1 MYNDIVGIIP
11 KGVITVDIDKAYIM
25 GQSYDDNAIYIGWSP
40 YFNYDSLEAL
50 QASKTLPIPKGIKIT
65 KGDYDVTALINDVD
79 FNNLDAVNIRR
90 LATLIRTVE
99 QHPSIKYEGDQN
111 ILNDVIKKL
120 NAHEFAKIPQNLQE
134 AAFKNVAS
142 ANIYQVSH
150 DIRNRDQAY
159 TAIALEIMHKA
170 ADKSPKGNQTVTL
183 NMLNP
188 YTKYIMQYQN
198 LVGKNVISIAA
209 NGEKVWFNMFYYWTK
224 VLKSS
229 KNIDRLKFSQTFN
242 RIKGRAENKIDD
254 TTVTALP
261 DLNLYD
267 TAIKNTLLSE
277 FNIGS
282 QEYKYVDQLISQLL
296 SAATDNAKELIL
308 AKINAGTNFAKMYV
322 YSMMVGLDINDT
334 VAFMTCPVS
343 ELIDKLAQPNM
354 FENYKGSPN
363 QAINMVQG
371 IVGVERRLHGTVEVG
386 TFTEQEGETTTS
398 KTKNTYLADRLKNAY
413 PEQTK
418 DIEGL
423 SQRMKAVIN
432 AAIEDETIN
441 VKDID
446 VISDLEINSYMQE
459 CQDLIEQLRSVRK
472 QYASKEDMMADIQ
485 EFKKL
490 YNLSSEISTVSS
502 AWLGLNQGL
511 PTAEVDILSRLNK
524 MGRIVSD
531 RESILGVNDS
541 EMFRKKAP
549 TLEAVAENLRENNPT
564 LTNIEERLEAAH
576 EAGIIN
582 NFDIVRYL
590 KDNDYRQQT
599 IDYYGLLMGTV
610 NVFDMMENL
619 SNYHTI
625 LELFNSVVTANN
637 NLAAKSRLI
646 SSITSKM
653 RDIDEK
659 QLRGVIRY
667 VDNLIAFNFLQDKTS
682 IQVNN
687 VEGFDQYFNKTK
699 VSRIDLYSLNGI
711 STFKHWVEHEFL
723 DELKATNNPLVPH
736 LALVP
741 NNDTTVLATD
751 IDLMN
756 PSITEESKKA
766 YEDILRGIAEFENTP
781 YNKSGYSIA
790 DILMLYNIAVN
801 KNQYGAERLT
811 TIFKSCKKPNN
822 IINQYF
828 KYEAELDYSGLDL
841 EYNNKDYLIN
851 AAPIIS
857 SFAERYHKEPYIK
870 VKDAIQ
876 GLILKRY
883 DALNNV
889 YYADQ
894 RVPVY
899 VEYEEETS
907 RLNRLQNFVENCPFE
922 MPNMYATVRL
932 TQIIDYEGSLQEED
946 LKNNIQDVKNL
957 LVQYSSSSKAL
968 IIVDC

>member
-50 QASKTLPIPKGIKIT
+50 QVSKTLPIPKGIKIT

-170 ADKSPKGNQTVTL
+170 ADKSPKGNQTATL

-531 RESILGVNDS
+531 RESVLGVNDS

-549 TLEAVAENLRENNPT
+549 TLEAVAENLRENNST
-564 LTNIEERLEAAH
+564 LTNVEERLEAAH
-576 EAGIIN
+576 ETGIIN

-590 KDNDYRQQT
+590 KDDDYRQQI

-851 AAPIIS
+851 VAPIIS

>member
-111 ILNDVIKKL
+111 ILNDIIKKL

-398 KTKNTYLADRLKNAY
+398 KTKNTYLTDRLKNAY

>member
-170 ADKSPKGNQTVTL
+170 ADKSPKGNQTATL

-446 VISDLEINSYMQE
+446 VISDLEINNYMQE

-531 RESILGVNDS
+531 RESVLGVNDS

-564 LTNIEERLEAAH
+564 LTNVEERLEAAH

-590 KDNDYRQQT
+590 KDDDYRQQI

-811 TIFKSCKKPNN
+811 TIFKSCKEPNN

-870 VKDAIQ
+870 VKDAVQ

-883 DALNNV
+883 DARNNV
-889 YYADQ
+889 YYADP

-899 VEYEEETS
+899 VQEEEETS

>member
-1 MYNDIVGIIP
+1 MYNDIVGIVLKNTI
-11 KGVITVDIDKAYIM
+11 IADIDKAYIM

-111 ILNDVIKKL
+111 VLSDVINKL
-120 NAHEFAKIPQNLQE
+120 NAHEFSKIPQNLQE

-159 TAIALEIMHKA
+159 TAIALEIMHEA
-170 ADKSPKGNQTVTL
+170 ADKSPKGNQAATL

-188 YTKYIMQYQN
+188 FTKYIMQYQN

-224 VLKSS
+224 ILKSG

-242 RIKGRAENKIDD
+242 RIKGRAESKVDS
-254 TTVTALP
+254 TTITALP

-267 TAIKNTLLSE
+267 KAIKNALLSQ
-277 FNIGS
+277 FNIDS

-334 VAFMTCPVS
+334 VAFMTCPIS

-371 IVGVERRLHGTVEVG
+371 IVGVGRRLHGTVISYKKGENG
-386 TFTEQEGETTTS
+386 DEQTNKS
-398 KTKNTYLADRLKNAY
+398 KNAYLADKLKSTY
-413 PEQTK
+413 PKLITK
-418 DIEGL
+418 DIKGL
-423 SQRMKAVIN
+423 SQRMKLVIN

-441 VKDID
+441 LKDTKVVD
-446 VISDLEINSYMQE
+446 DLEINSYMQE
-459 CQDLIEQLRSVRK
+459 CQDLIEQLRNVRK
-472 QYASKEDMMADIQ
+472 QYTSKEDMMADIQ

-490 YNLSSEISTVSS
+490 YDLSSEISTVSS
-502 AWLGLNQGL
+502 AWLGLNQGM

-524 MGRIVSD
+524 MSRIVSD
-531 RESILGVNDS
+531 RENTLGVRDS
-541 EMFRKKAP
+541 EMFREKDP
-549 TLEAVAENLRENNPT
+549 TLETVVENIRENNPT
-564 LTNIEERLEAAH
+564 LANIEERLKAAH

-590 KDNDYRQQT
+590 KDNDYRQQV

-619 SNYHTI
+619 PNYHTI
-625 LELFNSVVTANN
+625 LELFNSVITANN
-637 NLAAKSRLI
+637 SLVAKSRLI
-646 SSITSKM
+646 NSITNKM
-653 RDIDEK
+653 DNIDEK

-682 IQVNN
+682 IQVKN
-687 VEGFDQYFNKTK
+687 VEGFDQYFKKTK

-723 DELKATNNPLVPH
+723 DELKATNNPLVSH

-741 NNDTTVLATD
+741 NNDMTILATD

-781 YNKSGYSIA
+781 YNNSGYSIA

-841 EYNNKDYLIN
+841 EYDNKDYLIN
-851 AAPIIS
+851 AAPIVS

-870 VKDAIQ
+870 VKDAVQ

-883 DALNNV
+883 DARNNV
-889 YYADQ
+889 YYEDI

-899 VEYEEETS
+899 VDDEDGTS
-907 RLNRLQNFVENCPFE
+907 KLSRLQNFVENCPFE

-932 TQIIDYEGSLQEED
+932 TQLIDYEGP
-946 LKNNIQDVKNL
+946 LKEALKHIEDVKNL

-968 IIVDC
+968 IVIDC

>member
-11 KGVITVDIDKAYIM
+11 KGIIADIDKAYIM

-40 YFNYDSLEAL
+40 YFNYDSLETL

-79 FNNLDAVNIRR
+79 FNNLDAVNIKR
-90 LATLIRTVE
+90 LATLIRTAE
-99 QHPSIKYEGDQN
+99 QHPGIKYEGDQN
-111 ILNDVIKKL
+111 ILNDVINKL
-120 NAHEFAKIPQNLQE
+120 NAHEFSKIPQNLQE

-159 TAIALEIMHKA
+159 TAIALDMMHKA
-170 ADKSPKGNQTVTL
+170 ADKSPKGNQAATL

-224 VLKSS
+224 VLKSG

-242 RIKGRAENKIDD
+242 RIKGRAENKIDN
-254 TTVTALP
+254 TTVTTLP

-267 TAIKNTLLSE
+267 VAIKNALLSE
-277 FNIGS
+277 FSIGS

-354 FENYKGSPN
+354 FENYNGSPN

-371 IVGVERRLHGTVEVG
+371 IVGVDRRLHGTVKSY
-386 TFTEQEGETTTS
+386 TKGENGDE
-398 KTKNTYLADRLKNAY
+398 KTDVNKNTYLAGRLRNAY
-413 PEQTK
+413 PKLITE
-418 DIEGL
+418 DIKGL
-423 SQRMKAVIN
+423 SQIMKLVIN

-441 VKDID
+441 LKDIKVVD
-446 VISDLEINSYMQE
+446 DLEINSYMQE
-459 CQDLIEQLRSVRK
+459 CQDLIGQLRNVRK

-490 YNLSSEISTVSS
+490 YDLSSEISTVSS
-502 AWLGLNQGL
+502 AWLGLNQGM
-511 PTAEVDILSRLNK
+511 PTAEIDILSRLNK
-524 MGRIVSD
+524 MSRIVSD
-531 RESILGVNDS
+531 RENILGVKDN
-541 EMFRKKAP
+541 EMFREKTP
-549 TLEAVAENLRENNPT
+549 TLEAVVENIRENNPT
-564 LTNIEERLEAAH
+564 LTNIEERLKAAH

-590 KDNDYRQQT
+590 KDNDYRQQI

-610 NVFDMMENL
+610 NVFDMIENL
-619 SNYHTI
+619 PNYHTI

-637 NLAAKSRLI
+637 SLVAKSRLI
-646 SSITSKM
+646 NSITNKM
-653 RDIDEK
+653 ENIDEK
-659 QLRGVIRY
+659 QLRGVVRY

-682 IQVNN
+682 IQVKN

-723 DELKATNNPLVPH
+723 DELKAINNPLVPH

-741 NNDTTVLATD
+741 NNDMTILATD

-781 YNKSGYSIA
+781 YNNSGYSIA

-811 TIFKSCKKPNN
+811 TIFKSCKDPNN

-841 EYNNKDYLIN
+841 EYDNKDYLIN
-851 AAPIIS
+851 TAPIIS
-857 SFAERYHKEPYIK
+857 SFAEKYHKEPYIK
-870 VKDAIQ
+870 VKDAVQ

-883 DALNNV
+883 DARNNI
-889 YYADQ
+889 YYADT

-899 VEYEEETS
+899 VEDEDETS

-932 TQIIDYEGSLQEED
+932 TQLIDYNGSLEEA
-946 LKNNIQDVKNL
+946 LKHIEDVKNL
-957 LVQYSSSSKAL
+957 LIQYSSSSKAL